1 MNKEDIQKQ
10 LKSYISTTKT
20 IKKLREQKNYG
31 YKSLINMYQWVLNV
45 SASLLKD
52 YKAKNQ
58 KLFYQ
63 TIKDS
68 NFIDDLKEASDY
80 NIKNVPK

>member
-20 IKKLREQKNYG
+20 IKNLSEKKEYG
-31 YKSLINMYQWVLNV
+31 YKSLINMYRWVLNV

-52 YKAKNQ
+52 YKNKDE

-80 NIKNVPK
+80 NIKNVPR

>member
-31 YKSLINMYQWVLNV
+31 YKSLVNMYQWVLNV

-52 YKAKNQ
+52 YKAKDQ

-63 TIKDS
+63 TIKES
-68 NFIDDLKEASDY
+68 NFLDDLKEASDY
-80 NIKNVPK
+80 NIKNVPR

>member
-20 IKKLREQKNYG
+20 IKNLSEKKEYG
-31 YKSLINMYQWVLNV
+31 YKSLVSMYRWVLNV

-52 YKAKNQ
+52 YKNKDE

-63 TIKDS
+63 TIKES
-68 NFIDDLKEASDY
+68 NFIDDLKDATDY
-80 NIKNVPK
+80 NIKNVPR

>member
-31 YKSLINMYQWVLNV
+31 YKSLVNMYQWVLNV

-52 YKAKNQ
+52 YKAKDQ

-63 TIKDS
+63 TIKES

-80 NIKNVPK
+80 NIKNVPR

>member
-31 YKSLINMYQWVLNV
+31 YKSLVNMYQWVLNV

-52 YKAKNQ
+52 YKAKDQ

-63 TIKDS
+63 TIKES
-68 NFIDDLKEASDY
+68 NFIDDLKKANDY
-80 NIKNVPK
+80 NIKNVPR